1 MLKLL
6 AVFHHGGGITDI
18 YLLLPFFNCLNHDG
32 EHVLP
37 LQLGKK
43 SFFICM
49 PGKVIKWILIFSEQ
63 WKWIVCN
70 SVKDIQGA
78 LYRQVNFQTE
88 LYDSI
93 YSL

>member
-18 YLLLPFFNCLNHDG
+18 YLLLPFFNCLNRDG

-37 LQLGKK
+37 LKLGKK

-49 PGKVIKWILIFSEQ
+49 PGKVIK
-63 WKWIVCN
+63 
-70 SVKDIQGA
+70 
-78 LYRQVNFQTE
+78 
-88 LYDSI
+88 
-93 YSL
+93 